1 MNYAIEI
8 SGGYGCTDRHGMQFN
23 IRDTDSPTTPADVN
37 VAIDAAVNARR
48 NRPASTASLPVSR
61 SPMAAV
67 ALAPR
72 RRGTDRMP
80 PVYLLKKGP
89 LVEAVPADKS
99 FPFPGG
105 CSH

>member
-1 MNYAIEI
+1 
-8 SGGYGCTDRHGMQFN
+8 
-23 IRDTDSPTTPADVN
+23 
-37 VAIDAAVNARR
+37 
-48 NRPASTASLPVSR
+48 
-61 SPMAAV
+61 MAAV

-72 RRGTDRMP
+72 RRGTDMMP

-99 FPFPGG
+99 LPFPGG